1 MEWEREVGSKMK
13 EGMRGVISLYRT
25 YTRVLTRGF
34 AVDFRYLDD
43 EGEKGLD
50 LGIRMMA

>member
-1 MEWEREVGSKMK
+1 MEWEREVGSTMK
-13 EGMRGVISLYRT
+13 EGMRGGISHYRT
-25 YTRVLTRGF
+25 YTRVLARDF
-34 AVDFRYLDD
+34 VVDFRYLDV